1 MDFEFDDGLG
11 FEAHETRSE
20 RLARELTESD
30 LELIATIRAKRIER
44 GLSQA
49 DLGKLLNVSQAT
61 VSEFESGMTEPK
73 MQTVRRYAHALGLL
87 IEHVVRD
94 ADVVYDQL
102 ATSHETQ
109 MLAAVL
115 FKKAGLSYSAAANN
129 KRTDF
134 AIAA

>member
-1 MDFEFDDGLG
+1 MEFEFDDGLG
-11 FEAHETRSE
+11 FEALETTSE
-20 RLARELTESD
+20 RLARDLAESD
-30 LELIATIRAKRIER
+30 LKLIAMIRSKRIER

-73 MQTVRRYAHALGLL
+73 IQTIRRYAHALGLL
-87 IEHVVRD
+87 VEHVVRD
-94 ADVVYDQL
+94 ADTVYGRL

-109 MLAAVL
+109 VPAEVL
-115 FKKAGLSYSAAANN
+115 FKKVGLSYMAAADS